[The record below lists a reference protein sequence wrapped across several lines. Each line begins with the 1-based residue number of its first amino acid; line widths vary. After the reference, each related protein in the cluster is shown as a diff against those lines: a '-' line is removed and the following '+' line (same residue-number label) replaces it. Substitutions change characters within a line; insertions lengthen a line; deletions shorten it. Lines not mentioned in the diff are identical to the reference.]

1 MDLRTI
7 AVVLGLAASSMVFA
21 DGHRGVLPCPADAQV
36 QMDAEFGAGTS
47 AQTECLQKRDDIQVV
62 MAWNN
67 REVNKKGVGQQ
78 VANVRNYVENLEGMY
93 GLRINDDFV
102 VRVVGYQSGAR
113 WMLSDEAYN
122 RTLGVTTGNPSRPA
136 VEWLL
141 AKGVKME
148 MCQNTMRNLGYVTSD
163 LLPGVTQV
171 PAGVAALI
179 DYSMRGY
186 TYLTP

>member
-1 MDLRTI
+1 MDLKAITL
-7 AVVLGLAASSMVFA
+7 VLGLSASSAIYA
-21 DGHRGVLPCPADAQV
+21 DEPRAVLPCPVDAQA

-47 AQTECLQKRDDIQVV
+47 AQTECLQKREDIRVV

-67 REVNKKGVGQQ
+67 REVNKRGVGQQ

-93 GLRINDDFV
+93 GLRINEDFTI
-102 VRVVGYQSGAR
+102 RVVGYQSGAR
-113 WMLSDEAYN
+113 WLLSDEAYN
-122 RTLGVTTGNPSRPA
+122 RTVGVTTGNPSRPA